1 MSVTAWG
8 AGGGATS
15 VGGSVG
21 GAVGGRVGGAVGGR
35 DGGAV
40 AGRGGGSEVG
50 GGGAISE
57 GGGGGLAADRPGG
70 GAKELATIS
79 PPLKIALKYVTF
91 TKNYTSKTTNTMV
104 CISGGTTL
112 VASTNWSWS
121 SRISG
126 CTQTEGPIE
135 IEIARGSILFTVEYV
150 ASLVK

>member
-1 MSVTAWG
+1 M
-8 AGGGATS
+8 
-15 VGGSVG
+15 
-21 GAVGGRVGGAVGGR
+21 GGAVGGR

-57 GGGGGLAADRPGG
+57 GGLAAERPGG

-112 VASTNWSWS
+112 VASTN
-121 SRISG
+121 
-126 CTQTEGPIE
+126 
-135 IEIARGSILFTVEYV
+135 
-150 ASLVK
+150 